1 MECGSV
7 YRVKQMMWAALKLNV
22 LRKGEKRKKRR
33 KRKKRKKEGKKKVH
47 HWVTQDKTELTET

>member
-22 LRKGEKRKKRR
+22 LRKGGKWKKRR
-33 KRKKRKKEGKKKVH
+33 KRKKERKRERKRFTTG
-47 HWVTQDKTELTET
+47 